1 MSLKSDIIYVFS
13 HYFANLK
20 FDSYD
25 SLPTEKIFTLH
36 NVIILIKSVLNKKK
50 VTTTIRCFQK
60 NAHIN
65 QVKHNHKKMFF
76 YSIIMEKS
84 GRTEIKKEKLDAV
97 KKNFKTWDVWIFR
110 QIYKTIS
117 FDNA

>member
-1 MSLKSDIIYVFS
+1 MHIRFDKVDGFIIIYDKTRYLTLFRSDKYDGIYNRIRYLMSLKSDIIYVFS

-50 VTTTIRCFQK
+50 VTTTIRCF
-60 NAHIN
+60 
-65 QVKHNHKKMFF
+65 
-76 YSIIMEKS
+76 
-84 GRTEIKKEKLDAV
+84 
-97 KKNFKTWDVWIFR
+97 
-110 QIYKTIS
+110 
-117 FDNA
+117 